1 MTTPS
6 AAARELQHD
15 ESFLPVHRDGVVYP
29 YGETIP
35 AHGEMV
41 EIAPGIRWGRL
52 PMFGPLKNVNVVA
65 LDESD
70 GTVTVVDTGINSPES
85 RAGWEAM
92 LAGPL
97 GGRRVSRVIGT
108 HYHPDHVGLAGWLC
122 RRFDAPLWMT
132 RGEWL
137 TIRMLTSDAR
147 EETPPEQIAF
157 WRGAGWDE
165 ERIARASEGG
175 FSRMARAL
183 SPLPLG
189 YRRLVEGETIV
200 IGDRSWEV
208 VVGSGHSVEHACL
221 LDREGGILISGDQ
234 LLPRISSNVSLGV
247 TEPDSDPLGEWLAS
261 LAKLQTLPEGLLAIP
276 GHGEPFRGT
285 HDRAR
290 ALAAEHEERLDRLAD
305 HLAEPRRSVD
315 CFTQLFARP
324 IGDGVYGMAT
334 GESLAHL
341 RHLEATGRAVRDVI
355 DGVWW
360 FKRA

>member
-15 ESFLPVHRDGVVYP
+15 ESFLPVHRDGVIYP
-29 YGETIP
+29 FGETVP

-52 PMFGPLKNVNVVA
+52 QMHGPLKHVNVLA
-65 LDESD
+65 LDEAD
-70 GTVTVVDTGINSPES
+70 GSVTVVDTGFNSPDS
-85 RAGWEAM
+85 RSGWEAM

-97 GGRRVSRVIGT
+97 GGRRVSRVLCT

-122 RRFDAPLWMT
+122 ARFEAPLWMT

-137 TIRMLTSDAR
+137 TIRMLAADAR
-147 EETPPEQIAF
+147 AETPPEQRAF

-165 ERIARASEGG
+165 ARIARAAEGG
-175 FSRMARAL
+175 FSRMASAL
-183 SPLPLG
+183 APLPLG
-189 YRRLVEGETIV
+189 YRRIVEGETIS
-200 IGDRSWEV
+200 IGDRAWEV

-221 LDREGGILISGDQ
+221 LDRDAGILIAGDQ

-247 TEPDSDPLGEWLAS
+247 TEPEADPLGEWLAS
-261 LAKLQTLPEGLLAIP
+261 LAKLRTLPEGLLAIP
-276 GHGEPFRGT
+276 GHGEPFQRM
-285 HDRAR
+285 HERAA
-290 ALAAEHEERLDRLAD
+290 ALAEEHHERLDRVEA
-305 HLAEPRRSVD
+305 HLAEPRCAVD
-315 CFTQLFARP
+315 CFGQLFARA

-341 RHLEATGRAVRDVI
+341 RHLEVTGRAVREVR

-360 FKRA
+360 FRRA